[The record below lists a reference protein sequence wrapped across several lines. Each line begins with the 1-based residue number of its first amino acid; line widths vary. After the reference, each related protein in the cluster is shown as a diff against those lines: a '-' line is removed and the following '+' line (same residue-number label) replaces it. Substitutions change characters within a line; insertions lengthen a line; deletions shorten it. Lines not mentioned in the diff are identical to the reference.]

1 MKINGIERTWKP
13 LKEMPLGEAFKGE
26 DNRYYMKIRQKKVLA
41 GYGCDETTLDLDGTQ
56 PIVDIE
62 TGDVVWAD
70 AEITC
75 YLIEATVEVKV

>member
-1 MKINGIERTWKP
+1 MKINDNGRTWKP

-26 DNRYYMKIRQKKVLA
+26 DDRYYMKIRQEKVLT
-41 GYGCDETTLDLDGTQ
+41 GCGCDETILDLDGTQ

-70 AEITC
+70 EEITC
-75 YLIEATVEVKV
+75 YLIDATVEVKA

>member
-1 MKINGIERTWKP
+1 MEINDIGRTWKP

-26 DNRYYMKIRQKKVLA
+26 DDRYYMKIRQKKVIT
-41 GYGCDETTLDLDGTQ
+41 GYRCDEAILDGTQ

-70 AEITC
+70 EETTC
-75 YLIEATVEVKV
+75 YLIDATVEVKA